1 MLALGERLLAP
12 IPLGAMRPWMLALA
26 LLPVA
31 GALPWL
37 SRVLDRFVDARWLGR
52 SWRSSDAVERFFAAL
67 QGATEEPVLLECA
80 RAELS
85 RLFRAPA
92 EILREAPGPLPAGVL
107 ESPLEDFQVRVGPR
121 PDRIPLLSED
131 AALLSTLCKVAA
143 SALATVRLQAQ
154 ERELR
159 LHASEAELKALHAQ
173 IRPHFLFNA
182 LNAVA
187 GLIRKDPALADRT
200 VERLADVLRYTLR
213 RSENGFATLADELE
227 FVRAYLE
234 VERARFGERLTFT
247 LDVDPRLERMLLP
260 TMTLQ
265 TLVENAVKHG
275 AAARREG
282 GRVAVTAQL
291 VAGSLRVIVEDD
303 GPGPGPEPRTL
314 DRGGLGGYGLDNL
327 ARRLDACYGGAASVE
342 LRRDEARA
350 VTVAS
355 VSIPAAAPAA
365 ARGAR

>member
-1 MLALGERLLAP
+1 
-12 IPLGAMRPWMLALA
+12 
-26 LLPVA
+26 
-31 GALPWL
+31 
-37 SRVLDRFVDARWLGR
+37 
-52 SWRSSDAVERFFAAL
+52 
-67 QGATEEPVLLECA
+67 
-80 RAELS
+80 
-85 RLFRAPA
+85 
-92 EILREAPGPLPAGVL
+92 
-107 ESPLEDFQVRVGPR
+107 LEDLQVRVGPR

-131 AALLSTLCKVAA
+131 AALLSTLAKVAG
-143 SALATVRLQAQ
+143 SALANVRLQAR

-213 RSENGFATLADELE
+213 RSENGFATLGDELE

-247 LDVDPRLERMLLP
+247 VDVDPGLHGLLVP

-275 AAARREG
+275 PGARREG
-282 GRVAVTAQL
+282 GLVAVSARLVDGYLRVA
-291 VAGSLRVIVEDD
+291 VEDD
-303 GPGPGPEPRTL
+303 GPGPRVEPRTL
-314 DRGGLGGYGLDNL
+314 DPGGVGGYGLDNL

-355 VSIPAAAPAA
+355 VSIPAAAPASA
-365 ARGAR
+365 TSGAR